1 MRACIPNEI
10 EDQPIMSN
18 STFNHENILKRKI
31 MTIIQ
36 VSSTNLATSVCA
48 AFQKSGIE
56 LVRFRRDDDEL
67 SNLLPVFGDLCNFID
82 KRIKSKKNVLIW
94 EEGAGAACAVAYGAY
109 PDVC

>member
-1 MRACIPNEI
+1 
-10 EDQPIMSN
+10 MSN

-31 MTIIQ
+31 TTIIQ
-36 VSSTNLATSVCA
+36 VSSTNLAASVCA
-48 AFQKSGIE
+48 AFQKSGVE

-82 KRIKSKKNVLIW
+82 KRIRSKNNVLIW

-109 PDVC
+109 PDTC